1 MESTQNEATNV
12 AQEVPSQAGTEAQAG
27 VEVPKVDLGDS
38 ETFSRD
44 QVQEIVNNALKS
56 EIVGLKSN
64 NQALKDE
71 KKKAQDRIR
80 EYSDLLSG
88 LGGEEGINQLQALKQ
103 KIDQDE
109 ELRLFTTGDREKY
122 NDRILNRARQDHAN
136 QIKMIQETV
145 TKFQTTDRG
154 KLISACGTGKT
165 LTGVDKDMRRLQTGA
180 GSRFDRQMDVNLK
193 GLRQFPKLLKFI
205 KFVGRTGPLA
215 ALFGIG
221 EIIQMA
227 STGTLNAKS
236 LTKIFAGLIGGVA
249 GTKLGAAI
257 GSFFPGPGTL
267 IGGLLGG
274 GIGFFAGEMLAEK
287 LANFLLGTDDG
298 EFKKAGNPRAA
309 RAQAAAVKRGERL
322 AESYKK
328 DPLSGIRNQFE
339 SNRAGGSGTDII
351 DPIGNPTSTVISGS
365 YNTTNNYSN
374 ASSYNIDNSSA
385 FDKRDSLGAQLS
397 Y

>member
-136 QIKMIQETV
+136 QIKMIQEERD
-145 TKFQTTDRG
+145 KCKSQTESFEKKYQLREIEKSIMDGCAESGVNPRYYKAMSAQVRDDIVFDNETDRVIVKDNDGSLRYG
-154 KLISACGTGKT
+154 KDGQPMQVGELIDTLREEQPELFMQSTGGGAVGST
-165 LTGVDKDMRRLQTGA
+165 GSVRRYTGVSNDE
-180 GSRFDRQMDVNLK
+180 
-193 GLRQFPKLLKFI
+193 I
-205 KFVGRTGPLA
+205 KSMSVG
-215 ALFGIG
+215 
-221 EIIQMA
+221 
-227 STGTLNAKS
+227 
-236 LTKIFAGLIGGVA
+236 
-249 GTKLGAAI
+249 
-257 GSFFPGPGTL
+257 
-267 IGGLLGG
+267 
-274 GIGFFAGEMLAEK
+274 
-287 LANFLLGTDDG
+287 D
-298 EFKKAGNPRAA
+298 
-309 RAQAAAVKRGERL
+309 
-322 AESYKK
+322 YKK
-328 DPLSGIRNQFE
+328 LREQGVIR
-339 SNRAGGSGTDII
+339 
-351 DPIGNPTSTVISGS
+351 
-365 YNTTNNYSN
+365 
-374 ASSYNIDNSSA
+374 
-385 FDKRDSLGAQLS
+385 
-397 Y
+397 

>member
-136 QIKMIQETV
+136 QIKMIQEERD
-145 TKFQTTDRG
+145 KWKSQTESFEKKYQLREIEKSIMDGCAESGVNPRYYKAMSAQVRDDIVFDNETDRVIVKDNDGSLRYG
-154 KLISACGTGKT
+154 KDGQPMQVGELIDTLREEQPELFMQSTGGGAVGST
-165 LTGVDKDMRRLQTGA
+165 GSVRRYTGVSNDE
-180 GSRFDRQMDVNLK
+180 
-193 GLRQFPKLLKFI
+193 I
-205 KFVGRTGPLA
+205 KSMSVG
-215 ALFGIG
+215 
-221 EIIQMA
+221 
-227 STGTLNAKS
+227 
-236 LTKIFAGLIGGVA
+236 
-249 GTKLGAAI
+249 
-257 GSFFPGPGTL
+257 
-267 IGGLLGG
+267 
-274 GIGFFAGEMLAEK
+274 
-287 LANFLLGTDDG
+287 D
-298 EFKKAGNPRAA
+298 
-309 RAQAAAVKRGERL
+309 
-322 AESYKK
+322 YKK
-328 DPLSGIRNQFE
+328 LREQGVIR
-339 SNRAGGSGTDII
+339 
-351 DPIGNPTSTVISGS
+351 
-365 YNTTNNYSN
+365 
-374 ASSYNIDNSSA
+374 
-385 FDKRDSLGAQLS
+385 
-397 Y
+397 

>member
-136 QIKMIQETV
+136 QIKMIQEERDKWKT
-145 TKFQTTDRG
+145 QTESFEKKYQLREIEKSIMDGCAESGVNPRYYKAMSAQVRDDIVFDNETDRVIVKDNDGSLRYG
-154 KLISACGTGKT
+154 KDGQPMQVGELIDTLREEQPELFMQSTGGGAVGST
-165 LTGVDKDMRRLQTGA
+165 GSVRRYTGVSNDE
-180 GSRFDRQMDVNLK
+180 
-193 GLRQFPKLLKFI
+193 I
-205 KFVGRTGPLA
+205 KSMSVG
-215 ALFGIG
+215 
-221 EIIQMA
+221 
-227 STGTLNAKS
+227 
-236 LTKIFAGLIGGVA
+236 
-249 GTKLGAAI
+249 
-257 GSFFPGPGTL
+257 
-267 IGGLLGG
+267 
-274 GIGFFAGEMLAEK
+274 
-287 LANFLLGTDDG
+287 D
-298 EFKKAGNPRAA
+298 
-309 RAQAAAVKRGERL
+309 
-322 AESYKK
+322 YKK
-328 DPLSGIRNQFE
+328 LREQGVIR
-339 SNRAGGSGTDII
+339 
-351 DPIGNPTSTVISGS
+351 
-365 YNTTNNYSN
+365 
-374 ASSYNIDNSSA
+374 
-385 FDKRDSLGAQLS
+385 
-397 Y
+397 

>member
-12 AQEVPSQAGTEAQAG
+12 AQEIPSQAGTEAQAG

-136 QIKMIQETV
+136 QIKMIQEERD
-145 TKFQTTDRG
+145 KWKSQTESFEKKYQLREIEKSIMDGCAESGVNPRYYKAMSAQVRDDIVFDNETDRVIVKDNDGSLRYG
-154 KLISACGTGKT
+154 KDGQPMQVGELIDTLREEQPELFMQSTGGGAVGST
-165 LTGVDKDMRRLQTGA
+165 GSVRRYTGVSNDE
-180 GSRFDRQMDVNLK
+180 
-193 GLRQFPKLLKFI
+193 I
-205 KFVGRTGPLA
+205 KSMSVG
-215 ALFGIG
+215 
-221 EIIQMA
+221 
-227 STGTLNAKS
+227 
-236 LTKIFAGLIGGVA
+236 
-249 GTKLGAAI
+249 
-257 GSFFPGPGTL
+257 
-267 IGGLLGG
+267 
-274 GIGFFAGEMLAEK
+274 
-287 LANFLLGTDDG
+287 D
-298 EFKKAGNPRAA
+298 
-309 RAQAAAVKRGERL
+309 
-322 AESYKK
+322 YKK
-328 DPLSGIRNQFE
+328 LREQGVIR
-339 SNRAGGSGTDII
+339 
-351 DPIGNPTSTVISGS
+351 
-365 YNTTNNYSN
+365 
-374 ASSYNIDNSSA
+374 
-385 FDKRDSLGAQLS
+385 
-397 Y
+397 

>member
-136 QIKMIQETV
+136 QIKMIQEERDKWKT
-145 TKFQTTDRG
+145 QTETFEKKYQLREIEKSIMDGCAESGVNPRYYKAMSAQVRDDIVFDNETDRVIVKDNDGSLRYG
-154 KLISACGTGKT
+154 KDGQPMQVGELIDTLREEQPELFMQSTGGGAVGST
-165 LTGVDKDMRRLQTGA
+165 GSVRRYTGVSNDE
-180 GSRFDRQMDVNLK
+180 
-193 GLRQFPKLLKFI
+193 I
-205 KFVGRTGPLA
+205 KSMSVG
-215 ALFGIG
+215 
-221 EIIQMA
+221 
-227 STGTLNAKS
+227 
-236 LTKIFAGLIGGVA
+236 
-249 GTKLGAAI
+249 
-257 GSFFPGPGTL
+257 
-267 IGGLLGG
+267 
-274 GIGFFAGEMLAEK
+274 
-287 LANFLLGTDDG
+287 D
-298 EFKKAGNPRAA
+298 
-309 RAQAAAVKRGERL
+309 
-322 AESYKK
+322 YKK
-328 DPLSGIRNQFE
+328 LREQGVIR
-339 SNRAGGSGTDII
+339 
-351 DPIGNPTSTVISGS
+351 
-365 YNTTNNYSN
+365 
-374 ASSYNIDNSSA
+374 
-385 FDKRDSLGAQLS
+385 
-397 Y
+397 

>member
-136 QIKMIQETV
+136 QIKMIQEERD
-145 TKFQTTDRG
+145 KWKSQTESFEKKYQLREIEKSIMDGCAESGVNPRYYKAMSAQVRDDIVFDNETDRVIVKDTDGSLRYG
-154 KLISACGTGKT
+154 KDGQPMQVGELIDTLREEQPELFMQSTGGGAVGST
-165 LTGVDKDMRRLQTGA
+165 GSVRRYTGVSNDE
-180 GSRFDRQMDVNLK
+180 
-193 GLRQFPKLLKFI
+193 I
-205 KFVGRTGPLA
+205 KSMSVG
-215 ALFGIG
+215 
-221 EIIQMA
+221 
-227 STGTLNAKS
+227 
-236 LTKIFAGLIGGVA
+236 
-249 GTKLGAAI
+249 
-257 GSFFPGPGTL
+257 
-267 IGGLLGG
+267 
-274 GIGFFAGEMLAEK
+274 
-287 LANFLLGTDDG
+287 D
-298 EFKKAGNPRAA
+298 
-309 RAQAAAVKRGERL
+309 
-322 AESYKK
+322 YKK
-328 DPLSGIRNQFE
+328 LREQGVIR
-339 SNRAGGSGTDII
+339 
-351 DPIGNPTSTVISGS
+351 
-365 YNTTNNYSN
+365 
-374 ASSYNIDNSSA
+374 
-385 FDKRDSLGAQLS
+385 
-397 Y
+397 

>member
-136 QIKMIQETV
+136 QMKVIQEERD
-145 TKFQTTDRG
+145 KWKGQTETFEKKYQLREIEKSIMDGCAESGVNPRYYKAMSAQVRDDIVFDNETDRVIVKDNDGSLRYG
-154 KLISACGTGKT
+154 KDGQPMQVGELIDTLREEQPELFMQSTGGGAVGST
-165 LTGVDKDMRRLQTGA
+165 GSVRRYTGVSNDE
-180 GSRFDRQMDVNLK
+180 
-193 GLRQFPKLLKFI
+193 I
-205 KFVGRTGPLA
+205 KSMSVG
-215 ALFGIG
+215 
-221 EIIQMA
+221 
-227 STGTLNAKS
+227 
-236 LTKIFAGLIGGVA
+236 
-249 GTKLGAAI
+249 
-257 GSFFPGPGTL
+257 
-267 IGGLLGG
+267 
-274 GIGFFAGEMLAEK
+274 
-287 LANFLLGTDDG
+287 D
-298 EFKKAGNPRAA
+298 
-309 RAQAAAVKRGERL
+309 
-322 AESYKK
+322 YKK
-328 DPLSGIRNQFE
+328 LREQGVIR
-339 SNRAGGSGTDII
+339 
-351 DPIGNPTSTVISGS
+351 
-365 YNTTNNYSN
+365 
-374 ASSYNIDNSSA
+374 
-385 FDKRDSLGAQLS
+385 
-397 Y
+397 